1 VGAIFAAVLMYIIG
15 RKTGPEHRIYVFG
28 TGLVLFTI
36 AALINGILFNE
47 TGVILFMLFL
57 LLAKPLL
64 DLAYFPIQFSVIDI
78 LTKKEKRS
86 EFAYILNHEAGLYVG
101 RLTGAGTFLLLA
113 YYFSNEVALRYA
125 IIIVAVLQ
133 LSSYWVAKGILKRG
147 KIMNEELQ
155 LEEESLAKV
164 IIPAAV

>member
-1 VGAIFAAVLMYIIG
+1 
-15 RKTGPEHRIYVFG
+15 
-28 TGLVLFTI
+28 
-36 AALINGILFNE
+36 
-47 TGVILFMLFL
+47 MLFL

-86 EFAYILNHEAGLYVG
+86 EFAYILNHEAGLYIG

-113 YYFSNEVALRYA
+113 YSFSNEIALRYA

-133 LSSYWVAKGILKRG
+133 LSSYWVAKGIIKKG
-147 KIMNEELQ
+147 KIMNQELE
-155 LEEESLAKV
+155 LDERSLAETAN
-164 IIPAAV
+164 PAQSVV